1 MGCLVQAYHWTMP
14 RLLERLSTAMQ
25 TRRYSP
31 RTEKAYRRWVVRYVR
46 FCGMRDPRECGVG
59 EVNAFV
65 EHLAVQRRLGTSSQS
80 QVVAALVFLYRDV
93 LAQPLGALPAL
104 VRPRLA
110 HRLPNVLEPPDVDR
124 VLAQMS
130 GTAQL
135 VAALLYGSG
144 LRLNEGLSLRVKDVD
159 LVRFTVMVRGGKGNK
174 DRRTVLPERLVP
186 AIASQVD
193 RVRRA
198 HQKAILEG
206 GGRYPLP
213 DAIARKMPGAVR
225 DWRWAWIFPAR
236 YDVWDRDLRMRVRY
250 PIHATTIQRAI
261 ALAGV
266 KSGIN
271 RRVTAHTFRHSFAT
285 HLLRSGYDIRT
296 VQELLGHVDVSTT
309 MIYLHVL
316 DNGTGVRSPF
326 DSLPSAPLSP

>member
-1 MGCLVQAYHWTMP
+1 MS
-14 RLLERLSTAMQ
+14 RLLERLSTAIR
-25 TRRYSP
+25 TRKYSP
-31 RTEKAYRRWVVRYVR
+31 RTERAYRRWVIRYVR
-46 FCGMRDPRECGVG
+46 FCGLRHPRECGER
-59 EVNAFV
+59 EVKAFV
-65 EHLAVQRRLGTSSQS
+65 EDLVLRARVGASAQN
-80 QVVAALVFLYRDV
+80 QVIAALLFLYRDV
-93 LAQPLGALPAL
+93 LGQPLGSLPPV
-104 VRPRLA
+104 VRPKPA
-110 HRLPNVLEPPDVDR
+110 HRLPNVLEAPEVER

-130 GTAQL
+130 GTPQL
-135 VAALLYGSG
+135 VVSLLYGSG
-144 LRLNEGLSLRVKDVD
+144 LRLTEALSLRVKDVD
-159 LVRFTVMVRGGKGNK
+159 LVRHTVMVRGGKGNK

-186 AIASQVD
+186 AVAAQVD

-198 HQKAILEG
+198 HLKAVLTG

-213 DAIARKMPGAVR
+213 DALARKLPGAVR
-225 DWRWAWIFPAR
+225 DWRWAWLFPAR
-236 YDVWDRDLRMRVRY
+236 YDVWNRDLRMQVRY
-250 PIHATTIQRAI
+250 PIHATTVQRAI

-316 DNGTGVRSPF
+316 DRGTGVRSPL
-326 DSLPSAPLSP
+326 DQLPSSTSIP

>member
-1 MGCLVQAYHWTMP
+1 MS
-14 RLLERLSTAMQ
+14 RLLEQLSAAIH
-25 TRRYSP
+25 TRRYSA
-31 RTEKAYRRWVVRYVR
+31 RTERAYRRWVVRYVR
-46 FCGMRDPRECGVG
+46 FCGMRHPRECGVG
-59 EVNAFV
+59 EVKAFV
-65 EHLAVQRRLGTSSQS
+65 EHLALQRRLGPSSQN
-80 QVVAALVFLYRDV
+80 QLIAALVFLYRDV
-93 LAQPLGALPAL
+93 LGQPLGALPAV
-104 VRPRLA
+104 VRPKVAQRM
-110 HRLPNVLEPPDVDR
+110 PNVLEAPDVDL

-130 GTAQL
+130 GTPRL
-135 VAALLYGSG
+135 VTALLYGSG
-144 LRLNEGLSLRVKDVD
+144 LRLSEALSLRVKDLD
-159 LVRFTVMVRGGKGNK
+159 LVRCTLMVRGGKGNK

-186 AIASQVD
+186 AIAAQVD

-198 HQKAILEG
+198 HQKAVLLG

-213 DAIARKMPGAVR
+213 DALARKMPGAVR
-225 DWRWAWIFPAR
+225 DWRWAWLFPAR
-236 YDVWDRDLRMRVRY
+236 HDVWNRDLRTRVRY
-250 PIHATTIQRAI
+250 PVHMTTIQRAI

-316 DNGTGVRSPF
+316 ESGTGVRSPF
-326 DSLPSAPLSP
+326 DQLPGAPLSP